1 MDGVS
6 SVDRDKA
13 WQFLERFTDLAA
25 GAAAIGVLA
34 VADRAGLLAK
44 MAETGWVTPLELA
57 GDQFAPRY
65 VEEIL
70 SALTAAAVVEHD
82 PDTGAFR
89 LPVEHAAVLA
99 DPSSPYSMAGW
110 LDMLP
115 GVMNKIDAVAQATA
129 TGGGVDLSSYDDRV
143 VAGVDRANAPAMRI
157 LLTRRW
163 LPAMPEVVKRLEEG
177 IRVADIGCGS
187 GAAAVAV
194 ARVYPAS
201 QVVGYDID
209 PRAIGRARTQAEA
222 SGLDNVTFE
231 VLTGEEIPGGFD
243 LITTFDVIHD
253 LAHPE
258 AVLVRIKDALN
269 PGGSYLMMEPN
280 VGASLGENV
289 HARGTLLYG
298 ISVLFCLPQS
308 LVSGGPGLGTAWGP
322 LRAEQLCRKAG
333 FTHFRRL
340 EIDNPFSAF
349 YEIRP

>member
-1 MDGVS
+1 MS
-6 SVDRDKA
+6 TVDRDRV
-13 WQFLERFTDLAA
+13 WQFLEHFTDLAA
-25 GAAAIGVLA
+25 GAAIIGVLA

-44 MAETGWVTPLELA
+44 MAEIGWATPLQLA
-57 GDQFAPRY
+57 GEQFAPRY

-70 SALTAAAVVEHD
+70 SALTTAAVVEHN
-82 PDTGAFR
+82 PDTGEFR
-89 LPVEHAAVLA
+89 LPVEHAAVVA

-115 GVMNKIDAVAQATA
+115 GVMDKIDAVALATVE
-129 TGGGVDLSSYDDRV
+129 GGGVDLTSYDDRV

-163 LPAMPEVVKRLEEG
+163 LPAMPDVVKRLEEG

-187 GAAAVAV
+187 GAAALAM
-194 ARVYPAS
+194 AGAYPAS
-201 QVVGYDID
+201 QIAGYDID
-209 PRAIGRARTQAEA
+209 PRAIERARIQGEA
-222 SGLDNVTFE
+222 SGLHNISFE
-231 VLTGEEIPGGFD
+231 VLTGEEIPAGFD

-253 LAHPE
+253 LTDPE
-258 AVLVRIKDALN
+258 GVLVRIRKALN
-269 PGGSYLMMEPN
+269 PGGTYLMMEPN
-280 VGASLGENV
+280 VGVNLEDNIHS
-289 HARGTLLYG
+289 RGSLLYG
-298 ISVLFCLPQS
+298 ISVLYCLPQS

-322 LRAEQLCRKAG
+322 VGAEHLCRKAG